1 MPNDYHYGHLLV
13 VNAHSFTDCPEIQKL
28 TGSTDVKPINLII
41 TENQDGQLLY
51 EVLGLALKQLSLLPI
66 GNHFRL
72 YHLSGNPRSAAY
84 QTRDDFIRALMLPQ
98 EDFLHLMTGVF
109 QLDTLDQIEALL
121 QRYTDQLDTGG
132 AGAEAYSSFVAPI
145 QQAVTDL
152 RRDHDDRLRQRLG
165 GYLANQW

>member
-41 TENQDGQLLY
+41 TENQDGQILY
-51 EVLGLALKQLSLLPI
+51 AVLGLALKQGSLLLT

-72 YHLSGNPRSAAY
+72 YRLSGSPRSAAY
-84 QTRDDFIRALMLPQ
+84 RTREDFIRALTLEQ
-98 EDFLHLMTGVF
+98 DDFLHLMTNVF
-109 QLDTLDQIEALL
+109 QLDTLNQIAALL
-121 QRYTDQLDTGG
+121 QRHTDQLDTTG
-132 AGAEAYSSFVAPI
+132 AGAEAYASFVAPI
-145 QQAVTDL
+145 HQAVTDL

>member
-1 MPNDYHYGHLLV
+1 M

-51 EVLGLALKQLSLLPI
+51 EVLGLALKQLSLLPT

-72 YHLSGNPRSAAY
+72 YRLSGSPRSPAY
-84 QTRDDFIRALMLPQ
+84 RTRDDFIRALTLRQ

-109 QLDTLDQIEALL
+109 QLDTLDQIAALL
-121 QRYTDQLDTGG
+121 QRYTNQLNTTG
-132 AGAEAYSSFVAPI
+132 AGAEAFASFVAPI

-152 RRDHDDRLRQRLG
+152 RRQHDDRLRLRLET
-165 GYLANQW
+165 YLANQW

>member
-1 MPNDYHYGHLLV
+1 MSNNCDYGHLLV

-51 EVLGLALKQLSLLPI
+51 EVLGLALKQLSLLPT

-72 YHLSGNPRSAAY
+72 YRLSGSPRSAAY
-84 QTRDDFIRALMLPQ
+84 RTRDDFIRALTLPQ

-109 QLDTLDQIEALL
+109 QLDTLDQIATLI
-121 QRYTDQLDTGG
+121 QRYADQLNTSG
-132 AGAEAYSSFVAPI
+132 AGAEAYAPFVAPI

-152 RRDHDDRLRQRLG
+152 RLEHDDRLRQRLAA
-165 GYLANQW
+165 YLANQW